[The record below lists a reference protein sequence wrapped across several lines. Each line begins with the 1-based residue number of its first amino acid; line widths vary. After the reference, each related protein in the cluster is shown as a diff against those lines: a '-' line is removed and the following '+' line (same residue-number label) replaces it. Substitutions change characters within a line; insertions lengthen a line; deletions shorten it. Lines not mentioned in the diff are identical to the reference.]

1 MPDPGPQYT
10 PAANTPGQPRNPPV
24 PAVITGPRAASIFE
38 IPNTAWR
45 DTLVPASFNGAQFH
59 CEQHSLESGRRLVE
73 HEFPKRDL
81 PYAEDLGHRA
91 ITWEV
96 RGYIIAYPFDVSNSV
111 LYQRDYREGRDA
123 LMRELLKGGPFKLQ
137 VQTLPSLTVYCERF
151 RLTEQEKLGGY
162 CTFDMTFREMGTIPF
177 SIENTRTSVILRST
191 ELRDQILARMAMT

>member
-1 MPDPGPQYT
+1 MPNPT
-10 PAANTPGQPRNPPV
+10 PPPTADQVRALTRNPPV
-24 PAVITGPRAASIFE
+24 PGYVPGAHAAHIME

-96 RGYIIAYPFDVSNSV
+96 RGYIIAYPFDVNNSI
-111 LYQRDYREGRDA
+111 LYQRDYRNGRDA
-123 LMRELLKGGPFKLQ
+123 LARELLKGGPFTLQ
-137 VQTLPSLTVYCERF
+137 VQTLPPLIVYCERF
-151 RLTEQEKLGGY
+151 RLTEQEKVGGY
-162 CTFDMTFREMGTIPF
+162 CTFDMTFREAGSYPF
-177 SIENTRTSVILRST
+177 SLQDTRTSVLLRST
-191 ELRDQILARMAMT
+191 ELRDQILARMAQT